1 MAIYGYHRTSTKE
14 QHLDRGITAIMDY
27 CKQNNIT
34 LERIVTDQQTGKN
47 FNRPKYQSL
56 KEFIRKGDTLIVTE
70 VDRLGRN
77 KQATLEEL
85 QDFKKMGVRIMILEL
100 PTTLM
105 NYEAMGDDMAKMML
119 ETINNMLI
127 EMYATFAH
135 AEMQKKE
142 KRQAE
147 GIQAMKDRGE
157 WEDYGRPRAIDP
169 QFFIEQYKR
178 VQSGEIKPFDLIKE
192 LGITKPTY
200 YRYKQIYID
209 GVDWSTRATKKKD

>member
-14 QHLDRGITAIMDY
+14 QHLDRGINAIQDY
-27 CKQNNIT
+27 CKQNNIA

-56 KEFIRKGDTLIVTE
+56 KEFLRNGDTVIVTE

-85 QDFKKMGVRIMILEL
+85 QDFKNKGVRVMILEL

-105 NYEAMGDDMAKMML
+105 NYETMGDNMAKMMM
-119 ETINNMLI
+119 ETINSLLI
-127 EMYATFAH
+127 ELYATFAH

-157 WEDYGRPRAIDP
+157 WGDYGRPRAIDP
-169 QFFIEQYKR
+169 KFFIEQFARIKDE
-178 VQSGEIKPFDLIKE
+178 GIKPFDLIKE

-209 GVDWSTRATKKKD
+209 GVDWSTRTKKKKD

>member
-178 VQSGEIKPFDLIKE
+178 VQSGEIKPFDLIAE
-192 LGITKPTY
+192 LKITKPTY